1 MNNLNLNVEKGE
13 IYGFLGPN
21 GAGKTTTI
29 MMLLGIVKPTA
40 GYVTLFGKSLKD
52 DYFGIKTKIG
62 VASEQKNLYE
72 EMTAQEY
79 LYFFAD
85 LYDVENKTERVKEIF
100 DDLNLYDRKDERLLG
115 YSKGM
120 KQKIE
125 VARALLHDPDILI
138 LDEPASGLDPYGIK
152 EIRHVILQH
161 NKKGKTVFISS
172 HMLSEIDKIC
182 HRVGVIHHGVLVAE
196 DTMENIKKRFSD
208 SVELEIELDR
218 FLTKGDELIN
228 RLLSY
233 DFITEVSGDDNKI
246 TIKTD
251 TDDDYR
257 TQISRIITTNGDI
270 IIGFNKKELSLED
283 AFVTITEKNIS
294 MFTKEGDSNE
304 QR

>member
-1 MNNLNLNVEKGE
+1 VNNLNLNVEKGE

-196 DTMENIKKRFSD
+196 DTMENIKKRFSY

-228 RLLSY
+228 KLLSY
-233 DFITEVSGDDNKI
+233 DFITEASGDDNKI

>member
-1 MNNLNLNVEKGE
+1 VNNLNLNVEKGE

-228 RLLSY
+228 KLLSY
-233 DFITEVSGDDNKI
+233 DFITEASGDDNKI

>member
-196 DTMENIKKRFSD
+196 DTMENIKKRFSY

-228 RLLSY
+228 KLLSY
-233 DFITEVSGDDNKI
+233 DFITEASGDDNKI

>member
-1 MNNLNLNVEKGE
+1 VNNLNLNVEKGE